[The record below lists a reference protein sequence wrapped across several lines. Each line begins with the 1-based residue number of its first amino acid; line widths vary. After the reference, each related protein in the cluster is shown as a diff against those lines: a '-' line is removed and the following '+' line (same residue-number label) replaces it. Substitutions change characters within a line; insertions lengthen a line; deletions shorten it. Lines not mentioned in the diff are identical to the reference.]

1 MSFDLAILLI
11 RVVFGLTVAAHGAQ
25 KLFGSFGGYGIK
37 GIAGWLGS
45 MGFRPA
51 LLWAWLAG
59 LTEFGGG
66 LLMALGFLGPI
77 GALGVIY
84 TIGPWLL
91 PRLVPIL
98 HRRAPE
104 MPLLLEEN
112 YTHRLLEKLKAQQ
125 GGDGPEGGKP
135 KIRDAVP
142 NAPSML
148 RAALDAC
155 PRTSR
160 KENTCAAGTV

>member
-25 KLFGSFGGYGIK
+25 KLFGAFGGYGIK

-51 LLWAWLAG
+51 VLWAWLAG

-77 GALGVIY
+77 GALGVISAM
-84 TIGPWLL
+84 
-91 PRLVPIL
+91 LVAIIAA
-98 HRRAPE
+98 HWGSFFATSQGME
-104 MPLLLEEN
+104 YPLTL
-112 YTHRLLEKLKAQQ
+112 
-125 GGDGPEGGKP
+125 
-135 KIRDAVP
+135 AV
-142 NAPSML
+142 
-148 RAALDAC
+148 AALAVVISGPGAYSLDAITGFTL
-155 PRTSR
+155 PEPLTSIGGLVLVVIGVAISLVTR
-160 KENTCAAGTV
+160 ATPKTA